1 MRVCVC
7 ITLPFSAQF
16 RRISFH
22 VECSYNVVLTVLL
35 LIIISSLFHLN
46 LIHVSN
52 DKPSRLYSF
61 RVWDYHPEE
70 SNCSSRVESRA
81 RSILISLCGIPD
93 GDGGSSCSKSVRQ
106 STIKSGADTKDWL
119 NPLKALT
126 RKCKISWISC
136 SLAGMGF
143 FQVLVDLV
151 GNKQNGMTRT
161 LARQSTPF
169 QTTVLVLLLL

>member
-16 RRISFH
+16 GRFSFH
-22 VECSYNVVLTVLL
+22 VECSYNIVFTVLL
-35 LIIISSLFHLN
+35 FIIISSLFHLN

-61 RVWDYHPEE
+61 RVGII
-70 SNCSSRVESRA
+70 
-81 RSILISLCGIPD
+81 ILKNQIVPAGLKAEQEAFWFPFGIPD

-106 STIKSGADTKDWL
+106 STIKSGANTKDWL
-119 NPLKALT
+119 TPLKALT
-126 RKCKISWISC
+126 RKCKISWISS

-143 FQVLVDLV
+143 FQLLVDLV
-151 GNKQNGMTRT
+151 GNKQNGITRT

-169 QTTVLVLLLL
+169 QTIVLVLLLL